1 MNVKQNIKTA
11 QSRMGEETRL
21 TRDVPKLNGKEILL
35 WAGRKPPG
43 AGVTATRTLLT
54 LIRLYHGLV
63 L

>member
-1 MNVKQNIKTA
+1 
-11 QSRMGEETRL
+11 MGEETRL